1 MFREYK
7 CDKFTIYTDRKK
19 VDPEAVCSF
28 LSKSYW
34 ANTRN
39 KDTILRSIENS
50 LCFSLFKED
59 TQIGFARLVTDYATF
74 AYLCDVYIDEN
85 YRGLGLG
92 KWLMECIVDHDE
104 IKGIKKMMLATST
117 AHGLYKKYGFDTIS
131 NPELY
136 MILTRQI

>member
-1 MFREYK
+1 MFKEYK
-7 CDKFTIYTDRKK
+7 CDQFTIYTDRKK
-19 VDPEAVCSF
+19 VDAEAVCSF

-59 TQIGFARLVTDYATF
+59 TQVGFARIVTDYATF

-92 KWLMECIVDHDE
+92 KWMMECIINDDK
-104 IKGIKKMMLATST
+104 IKAVKNIMLATRD
-117 AHGLYKKYGFDTIS
+117 AHGLYKKYGFEPID
-131 NPELY
+131 NPEKY
-136 MILTRQI
+136 MKLTR

>member
-1 MFREYK
+1 MFKEYK
-7 CDKFTIYTDRKK
+7 CDQFIIYTDRRK
-19 VDPEAVCSF
+19 VDTEAVCSF

-92 KWLMECIVDHDE
+92 KWLMECIVNHDE
-104 IKGIKKMMLATST
+104 IKGVKRTMLATST
-117 AHGLYKKYGFDTIS
+117 AHGLYKKYGFDAIS

-136 MILTRQI
+136 MILNRQV